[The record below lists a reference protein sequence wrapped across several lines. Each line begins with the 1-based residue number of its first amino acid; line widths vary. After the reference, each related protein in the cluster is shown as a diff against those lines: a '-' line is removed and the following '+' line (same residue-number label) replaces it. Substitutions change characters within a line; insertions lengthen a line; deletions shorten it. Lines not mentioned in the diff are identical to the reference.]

1 MHQEVMAGRRQD
13 WAQTSTGVG
22 HQIRPGYYFP
32 DSEFKTL
39 LREPLPPSLAKQS
52 EVTKDKPYLTT
63 KEYFHDSKKPGLLYH
78 DAIHKKAPGHWRVT
92 YMKDLTEKLGQ
103 GGWRR
108 PLTMGNQ
115 ASEMKDQ
122 YQAKKHEVKEPYNFE
137 EVYHPQGFLLQDHH
151 KEGPSKVGAA
161 STQNPKLQGKL
172 FYVKDTGVLNLLD
185 PYLSTTQR
193 DHRFFTQAEQ
203 EAYPKKNVP
212 TYWECEEYPKA
223 WGHGLHHNPLPKD
236 TVPRDKL
243 PMRDTTRFPTAT
255 RVPRIPK
262 AHVPVP
268 HGGLKSEQT
277 EMYQAPSHV
286 NMKENYYKPVDTP
299 FKLPAPGSKSVFTA
313 PKMYD
318 TEYQNVGSRKPITLT
333 K

>member
-1 MHQEVMAGRRQD
+1 MHHEVLHGRRQD
-13 WAQTSTGVG
+13 WAQTSSGVG

-39 LREPLPPSLAKQS
+39 LREPLPPQLAKQS
-52 EVTKDKPYLTT
+52 EVTNDKPYLTT
-63 KEYFHDSKKPGLLYH
+63 KEYFHDKKKPGLLYH
-78 DAIHKKAPGHWRVT
+78 DTQQKKPPGHWKVT

-103 GGWRR
+103 GGWRQ

-115 ASEMKDQ
+115 SSEMKAQ
-122 YQAKKHEVKEPYNFE
+122 YQNKKPEVKAEYNFD
-137 EVYHPQGFLLQDHH
+137 EVYHPQNFLLQDHH
-151 KEGPSKVGAA
+151 KEGPSKVGAPA
-161 STQNPKLQGKL
+161 TQNPKLQGKL
-172 FYVKDTGVLNLLD
+172 FYVKDKGVLNLLD

-193 DHRFFTQAEQ
+193 DHRFFTQGEQ

-236 TVPRDKL
+236 NVPRGKQ
-243 PMRDTTRFPTAT
+243 PMRDETMFPTAT

-268 HGGLKSEQT
+268 HSGLKSLQAES
-277 EMYQAPSHV
+277 YQHPSHI
-286 NMKENYYKPVDTP
+286 NMKENFYKPVDTP
-299 FKLPAPGSKSVFTA
+299 FKLPEPGSKSVFTA